1 MLNIILFGAPGSGK
15 GTQSKLI
22 AQKYHLKHISTGEL
36 VRTEIKKQ
44 SELGKIAENYILK
57 GNLLPDEMIMD
68 ILIKNI
74 DDDLKNYNGI
84 LFDGLPR
91 TLPQVEMLEKIL
103 HERNTEITLLID
115 LKVNEEELIQRLLKR
130 SEIEGRNDDKPDII
144 KKRMEIY
151 VQNAEPI
158 NEFYKKLNKYIAIDG
173 VGTVEEVFSRI
184 EKVINSKLNE
194 AEN

>member
-36 VRTEIKKQ
+36 LRTEIKKQ
-44 SELGKIAENYILK
+44 SELGKIAEDYILK
-57 GNLLPDEMIMD
+57 GNLFPDEIIMD

-84 LFDGLPR
+84 LFDGFPR
-91 TLPQVEMLEKIL
+91 TLPQAEMLEKIL

-130 SEIEGRNDDKPDII
+130 AEIEGRNDDKPDII
-144 KKRMEIY
+144 KKRLEIY
-151 VQNAEPI
+151 VQNAEPM

-194 AEN
+194 AKN

>member
-36 VRTEIKKQ
+36 LRTEMKKQ

-57 GNLLPDEMIMD
+57 GNLLPDEIIMD

-84 LFDGLPR
+84 LFDGFPR
-91 TLPQVEMLEKIL
+91 TLPQAEMLEKIL

-130 SEIEGRNDDKPDII
+130 AEIEGRNDDKPDII
-144 KKRMEIY
+144 KKRLEIY

>member
-36 VRTEIKKQ
+36 LRTEMKKQ

-57 GNLLPDEMIMD
+57 GNLLPDEIIMD

-84 LFDGLPR
+84 LFDGFPR
-91 TLPQVEMLEKIL
+91 TLPQAEMLEKIL
-103 HERNTEITLLID
+103 HELNTEITLLID
-115 LKVNEEELIQRLLKR
+115 LKVNEEELIKRLLKR
-130 SEIEGRNDDKPDII
+130 AEIEIRNDDKPDII
-144 KKRMEIY
+144 KKRLEIY
-151 VQNAEPI
+151 AQNAEPI

-173 VGTVEEVFSRI
+173 MGTVEEVFSRI

-194 AEN
+194 AKN

>member
-57 GNLLPDEMIMD
+57 GNLLPDEIIMD

-84 LFDGLPR
+84 LFDGFPR
-91 TLPQVEMLEKIL
+91 TLTQAEMLEKIL

-130 SEIEGRNDDKPDII
+130 AEIEGRNDDKPDII
-144 KKRMEIY
+144 KKRLEIY

>member
-57 GNLLPDEMIMD
+57 GNLLPDEIIMD

-74 DDDLKNYNGI
+74 DDELKNYNGI
-84 LFDGLPR
+84 LFDGFPR
-91 TLPQVEMLEKIL
+91 TLTQAEMLEKIL

-130 SEIEGRNDDKPDII
+130 AEIEGRNDDKPDII
-144 KKRMEIY
+144 KKRLEIY

>member
-57 GNLLPDEMIMD
+57 GNLLPDEIIMD

-74 DDDLKNYNGI
+74 DDELKNYNGI
-84 LFDGLPR
+84 LFDGFPR
-91 TLPQVEMLEKIL
+91 TLPQAEMLEKIL

-130 SEIEGRNDDKPDII
+130 AEIEGRNDDKPDII
-144 KKRMEIY
+144 KKRLEIY